1 MAISFLRDQIA
12 TVALLLRNDTRNSVS
27 LLIRNIAIIVYRV
40 LDARFFRHGFVL
52 KIKNINLW
60 FWLAVPFLVLNG
72 FFVANLRVYPE
83 LQPFADHPAIA
94 IVSSVFV
101 LVFAAPS
108 FFALVKWL
116 ERRGV
121 YALLALG
128 VFALCIESFAVA
140 TGFPYGQFSYGEKI
154 GTKIFGLVPWTVM
167 FAWTPILLASYALAR
182 RSVGSRESAH
192 GAKMNRGQRWTLAI
206 ATALW
211 TVAFDLVLDA
221 GAVSQGFWSYQNG
234 GAWYNVPFSNFVG
247 WILSG
252 TIGAFILQS
261 FAQWHTRD
269 LPPRNLLGSAWLLMI
284 FWTSVCAFSGLWWAA
299 AQGVL
304 MLAVIFRVC
313 CFSRN

>member
-1 MAISFLRDQIA
+1 M
-12 TVALLLRNDTRNSVS
+12 
-27 LLIRNIAIIVYRV
+27 
-40 LDARFFRHGFVL
+40 

-60 FWLAVPFLVLNG
+60 FWLAIPFLVLNG

-83 LQPFADHPAIA
+83 LQPYADHPAIA

-108 FFALVKWL
+108 FVALARWL

-128 VFALCIESFAVA
+128 LFAICIESFAVA
-140 TGFPYGQFSYGEKI
+140 TGFPYGRFSYGVKI
-154 GTKIFGLVPWTVM
+154 GAKMFGLVPWTVM

-182 RSVGSRESAH
+182 RSVGPKASAH
-192 GAKMNRGQRWTLAI
+192 GSAISRFQKWKIAI

-211 TVAFDLVLDA
+211 TVTFDLVLDA
-221 GAVSQGFWSYQNG
+221 GAVSQGFWNYDLG

-252 TIGAFILQS
+252 TIGAFILQY
-261 FAQWHTRD
+261 FAQWHARD

-299 AQGVL
+299 AIGIFL
-304 MLAVIFRVC
+304 LAIILSVC
-313 CFSRN
+313 CFSKN